1 VDDLCNTEKY
11 QMTEDDYEYDLAISF
26 VAKDE
31 SLATDLADQFE
42 ERLRIFLYSRK
53 QDKLGGTDGEQTFNE
68 VFAKQSRLVVVL
80 YREGW
85 GKTPWTRIEVTAI
98 RNRAFDEGYYFVL
111 FIPLDGK
118 PSVPKWL
125 PRTQLWISP
134 CVTQ

>member
-98 RNRAFDEGYYFVL
+98 RNRAFDEGYDFVL